1 MCIKKL
7 KPEDLKEQID
17 TIKNE
22 GIFLIEDFL
31 KPNSLSEIKEE
42 VIDYHNK
49 NGESYNFGSVYGI
62 NNTPNVQNLKQIQ
75 IFNKKWIKDLFL
87 AINNN
92 TEKGFYTSLYSTHD
106 NKIND
111 KLARNAFLH
120 FDRNRSL
127 KFFLYLN
134 DVTEEN
140 AAFYIQVKSNLI
152 GSKLRKAAWRNMC
165 PYPADGFFLKSVKK
179 IFGMKYSDVK
189 NRIELDY
196 PDFFDSTKL
205 KPVEAK
211 GGTLIVFDSDLFHKG
226 GQIRKQGMERLVIR
240 MHSYLS

>member
-1 MCIKKL
+1 MCLKKL

-31 KPNSLSEIKEE
+31 EPNILSEIKEE
-42 VIDYHNK
+42 VLDYHDK
-49 NGESYNFGSVYGI
+49 NGESYNFGSVYAI
-62 NNTPNVQNLKQIQ
+62 NNTPNVQSLKQIQ

-106 NKIND
+106 YKIND
-111 KLARNAFLH
+111 ELARNAFLH

-127 KFFLYLN
+127 KFFIYLN
-134 DVTEEN
+134 DVTEQN
-140 AAFYIQVKSNLI
+140 AAFYIQIKSNLI
-152 GSKLRKAAWRNMC
+152 GSKLRKEAWRNMC
-165 PYPADGFFLKSVKK
+165 PQPSDGFFSKALKK
-179 IFGMKYSDVK
+179 ILGKKYKDVK
-189 NRIELDY
+189 NRIEIDY
-196 PDFFDSTKL
+196 PSFYNPSEL
-205 KPVEAK
+205 IPVEAK
-211 GGTLIVFDSDLFHKG
+211 AGTLIVFDSDLFHKG
-226 GQIRKQGMERLVIR
+226 GQIRKKGKDRLVIR